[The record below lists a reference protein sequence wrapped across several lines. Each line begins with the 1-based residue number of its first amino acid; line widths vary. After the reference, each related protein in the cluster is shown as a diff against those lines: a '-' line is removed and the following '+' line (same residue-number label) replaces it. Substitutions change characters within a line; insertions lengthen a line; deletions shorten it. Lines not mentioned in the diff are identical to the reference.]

1 MEEKPSQ
8 TLIREIH
15 QPEAPIQL
23 STDMV
28 ELLVLVV
35 DDLCVQ
41 VGELKEKVVND
52 KTKK

>member
-1 MEEKPSQ
+1 MEEKPSKAL
-8 TLIREIH
+8 TLELH

-41 VGELKEKVVND
+41 VGELKEKVAND
-52 KTKK
+52 KVKK